1 MKFIDLYKL
10 VKEQNLEMLTEM
22 PVGNISPLSRILGDK
37 ELDELRP
44 KDHRKRGADLQMM
57 RSDEFADRLKN
68 KVNLFKNNPF
78 MFDIIFDDK
87 NNFKFN
93 EDILNKVKLHKDRIT
108 VIIRNVPNDFN
119 SVLTPWIIGHRIGHA
134 LFMPFNPTAYKK
146 GKNKIIEDYGIGT
159 YRQIDELLDEYF
171 TKIDPDYRKK
181 REMLSSGAENYPDI
195 YEKISNFKSAKQRR
209 VAGMSEYINELVAE
223 YLTKGQITFNV
234 VPDKQTSSYY
244 AEKIQ
249 ERLDFL
255 LNRLEGTIILAQ

>member
-1 MKFIDLYKL
+1 MLFEELLKL
-10 VKEQNLEMLTEM
+10 VSEDFELINEM
-22 PVGNISPLSRILGDK
+22 PVGNISRLSSVLGDK

-78 MFDIIFDDK
+78 IFDIIFDDK
-87 NNFKFN
+87 SDFNFN
-93 EDILNKVKLHKDRIT
+93 VDILNKVKLHKDRIT
-108 VIIRNVPNDFN
+108 VIIRNHPDDGN

-134 LFMPFNPTAYKK
+134 LFMPFYPAYKK
-146 GKNKIIEDYGIGT
+146 GKNKIIEDYGRGT
-159 YRQIDELLDEYF
+159 YNYINELLSEYF

-181 REMLSSGAENYPDI
+181 REMLSFGVENYPDI

-223 YLTKGQITFNV
+223 YLSKGQIAFNA

-249 ERLDFL
+249 MQLEIL
-255 LNRLEGTIILAQ
+255 LNRLKGTIILATN